1 MFEDPFSHK
10 IPSDDDI
17 FDSSADELTEK
28 EEDSEEEDQK
38 DFERTP
44 ISPLSRATHP
54 TSRKG
59 KGKGTKPKT
68 ASASSTPTGKSA
80 KTSSPAQQD
89 TPRLTTLR
97 QAGTLKFATSS
108 PGTSTGAQS
117 SKASTKAPV
126 HLSTTAIPET
136 LSSTEEDDTGHLTDK
151 YAPKDITEVAVH
163 PGKIKDVREWLEK
176 HTSYSYNSERG
187 GSILLLTGPAGSG
200 KTTLLKILAKELD
213 IEIVEWVNTIN
224 PNTLIQRPK
233 VPGESYS
240 RAQTIDEEYVPVMEA
255 FQKFFARASR
265 FDPLALDSN
274 TSMGTPSS
282 QHALTPRRR
291 RTRKNIM
298 LLEDFPP
305 ISAYTSRQIFQET
318 ITRFIRT
325 ERASSV
331 LVMIISDVF
340 SKHNTE
346 MLFSSMDYQEPAL
359 TARTMLPKQ
368 VFDNSHQCHEIKTIM
383 MKAIKRVVKEEF
395 NTSALRPYR
404 PTDDELDQLYSL
416 HNGDIR
422 AMLNSLQFHCILPS
436 KKRRYHSGGDTDT
449 RLPVHLKWMSRPP
462 MPFNP
467 ELELIDKLPVE
478 PDLFGLMLHQNYP
491 HHQNSIG
498 ECSIAAEYLSV
509 SDLFSQRAGLENTHM
524 TPYSTSIAIRGVLV
538 APKGP
543 GRMPQDRKQWWPEL
557 LGINRTKRENEQI
570 YNDFAACLSGETAEG
585 YATGFINGPGALPK
599 SLIRHEIGPVLA
611 VMYKV
616 DPYHPFFQRFP
627 QGKRQFLKSEVG
639 MYGMGKGIQ
648 KRKVGEHDTGLEDQ
662 VTEAALASSQTG
674 AEQTGR
680 VASAVPEAT
689 GSAGS
694 IRSNYTGGTFASSM
708 QPKAKSFNFTSTM
721 MVGEEDP
728 IEDFSD

>member
-1 MFEDPFSHK
+1 MNPRLHATDAPVRSAPARTAKTRAVAKTTAMFEDPFSHK

-44 ISPLSRATHP
+44 VSPLSRASHA

-59 KGKGTKPKT
+59 KGKGTKPKA

-89 TPRLTTLR
+89 TPKLTTLR

-108 PGTSTGAQS
+108 PGTSTSAQS

-136 LSSTEEDDTGHLTDK
+136 LSSTEKDDTGHLTDK

-163 PGKIKDVREWLEK
+163 PGKIKDIREWLEK

-200 KTTLLKILAKELD
+200 KTTLLKMLAKELD
-213 IEIVEWVNTIN
+213 IEIVEWVNTVN

-240 RAQTIDEEYVPVMEA
+240 RAQTIDE
-255 FQKFFARASR
+255 
-265 FDPLALDSN
+265 
-274 TSMGTPSS
+274 
-282 QHALTPRRR
+282 
-291 RTRKNIM
+291 
-298 LLEDFPP
+298 
-305 ISAYTSRQIFQET
+305 ET

-395 NTSALRPYR
+395 NTSALRLYR

-436 KKRRYHSGGDTDT
+436 KKRRYHSGEETSERDSSLGLFHAAGKVLYNKRDWLNFVPYSDT

-557 LGINRTKRENEQI
+557 LGVNRTKRENEQI
-570 YNDFAACLSGETAEG
+570 YNDFAACLGGETAEG

-680 VASAVPEAT
+680 VTSAVPEAT